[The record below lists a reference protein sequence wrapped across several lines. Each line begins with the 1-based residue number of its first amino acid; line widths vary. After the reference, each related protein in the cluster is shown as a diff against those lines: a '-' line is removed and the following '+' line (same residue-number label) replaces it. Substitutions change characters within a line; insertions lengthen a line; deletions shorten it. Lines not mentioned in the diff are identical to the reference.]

1 MALSIHDAF
10 VPSARQIVA
19 ASIGLIDKAEAH
31 CAEHGVAPAELIEAR
46 LAPDMF
52 GLPFQ
57 VYSVAGHT
65 AGALA
70 AVKAGRFS
78 PGGPMASEL
87 SFATLRSVL
96 VDAQAALAAVD
107 ASELETHAGKTV
119 VFAFGATEMPFTA
132 ENFLL
137 SFSQPNFYFHAA
149 TLYDILRHKGV
160 KLGKRDFMGMPRVG
174 V

>member
-1 MALSIHDAF
+1 MALSIYDAF
-10 VPSARQIVA
+10 VPSAQQIVA

-31 CAEHGVAPAELIEAR
+31 CAEHGLVPADLIEAR

-57 VYSVAGHT
+57 VHSVAGHT
-65 AGALA
+65 AGAIDGVL
-70 AVKAGRFS
+70 AGRFS
-78 PGGPMASEL
+78 PSGANGDASFGG
-87 SFATLRSVL
+87 LRAEL
-96 VDAQAALAAVD
+96 VDAAAALAALD
-107 ASELETHAGKTV
+107 PAELEGFAGKPV
-119 VFAFGATEMPFTA
+119 IFALGSLEMPFTA

-174 V
+174 L

>member
-1 MALSIHDAF
+1 MALSIYDAF

-19 ASIGLIDKAEAH
+19 ASIALIDKAEAH
-31 CAEHGVAPAELIEAR
+31 CAEHGMAPAELIEAR

-65 AGALA
+65 AGAI
-70 AVKAGRFS
+70 AGVRAGKYS
-78 PGGPMASEL
+78 PSGPSGEA
-87 SFATLRSVL
+87 SFASLKTMLA
-96 VDAQAALAAVD
+96 DAGTALAGLD
-107 ASELETHAGKTV
+107 AAELEGYAGKPV
-119 VFAFGATEMPFTA
+119 IFAFGSMEMPFTA

-160 KLGKRDFMGMPRVG
+160 KIGKRDFMGMPRVG
-174 V
+174 L

>member
-1 MALSIHDAF
+1 MALSIYDAF

-31 CAEHGVAPAELIEAR
+31 CGEQGLAPAELIEAR

-57 VYSVAGHT
+57 VHSVAGHT
-65 AGALA
+65 AGAIA
-70 AVKAGRFS
+70 GVKAGRFS
-78 PGGPMASEL
+78 PSGAGGEP
-87 SFATLRSVL
+87 SFATLRAEL
-96 VDAQAALAAVD
+96 AAAEAALAGLDPA
-107 ASELETHAGKTV
+107 ELETYAGKPV
-119 VFAFGATEMPFTA
+119 IFALGSMEMPFTA

-174 V
+174 L